1 MSSHYGHLQQ
11 IKYKLIIIVTMLEC
25 KTVTLRTRPLKNGML
40 SYYLDYYPGY
50 RDQETM
56 KTIRHEGLNIYIYAN
71 PKNERERNFNAT
83 MSEKAEAIRCRR
95 FESIVNDRY
104 DFFDRHKLKADF
116 LEYYRKQFRKHDQ
129 KWEFVYH
136 HFYNFVHGKCTF
148 EEIDIDLC
156 NKFREYLL
164 NAKQLRRDDRISKNS
179 ASGYWSTFKGL
190 LKILYRNRLIKT
202 NINDFLDKIE
212 IEDTP
217 KDYLSVEEL
226 YKLAETPCKK
236 PILKT
241 AALFSCL
248 TSLRISDILS
258 LQWHEI
264 VDFAAGGKCV
274 YTVTQKTKT
283 EDIIPISDEAL
294 QLIGYSPEKT
304 GLVFNGLKRCWTQY
318 PMKEWIR
325 TAGITKNITFHSYR
339 RTFATL
345 QAAAGT
351 DIRTIQSIMA
361 HKSITTTQR
370 YMKVVDS
377 NKRKASNKISLIRKS

>member
-71 PKNERERNFNAT
+71 PKNEHERNFNAT

-116 LEYYRKQFRKHDQ
+116 LEYYRRQLRKHDQ

-164 NAKQLRRDDRISKNS
+164 NAKQLRRDGRISKNS
-179 ASGYWSTFKGL
+179 ASGYWSTFRGL
-190 LKILYRNRLIKT
+190 LKILYRNRLITT

-212 IEDTP
+212 TEDTP

-226 YKLAETPCKK
+226 YKLAEAPCKK

-264 VDFAAGGKCV
+264 IDFAAGGKCV
-274 YTVTQKTKT
+274 HTITQKTKT

-304 GLVFNGLKRCWTQY
+304 GLVFKGLKRSWTQQ

-325 TAGITKNITFHSYR
+325 EAGITKNITFHSYR
-339 RTFATL
+339 RTYATL
-345 QAAAGT
+345 QGAAGT
-351 DIRTIQSIMA
+351 DIRTIQSNMA

-377 NKRKASNKISLIRKS
+377 NKREASNRISLIRK

>member
-56 KTIRHEGLNIYIYAN
+56 KSIRHEGLNIYIYAN

-116 LEYYRKQFRKHDQ
+116 LEYYRRQLRKHDQ

-179 ASGYWSTFKGL
+179 ASGYWSTFRGL

-212 IEDTP
+212 TEDTP

-274 YTVTQKTKT
+274 HTITQKTKT

-304 GLVFNGLKRCWTQY
+304 GLVFKGLKRSWTQH

-325 TAGITKNITFHSYR
+325 EAGITKNITFHSYR
-339 RTFATL
+339 RTYATL
-345 QAAAGT
+345 QGAAGT
-351 DIRTIQSIMA
+351 DIRTIQSNMA
-361 HKSITTTQR
+361 HRSITTTQR

-377 NKRKASNKISLIRKS
+377 NKREASNRISLIRK

>member
-116 LEYYRKQFRKHDQ
+116 LEYYRKQLRKHDQ

-179 ASGYWSTFKGL
+179 ASGYWSTFRGL

-274 YTVTQKTKT
+274 HTITQKTKT

-304 GLVFNGLKRCWTQY
+304 GLVFKGLKRSWTQH

-325 TAGITKNITFHSYR
+325 EAGITKNITFHSYR
-339 RTFATL
+339 RTYATL
-345 QAAAGT
+345 QGAAGT
-351 DIRTIQSIMA
+351 DIRTIQSNMA

-377 NKRKASNKISLIRKS
+377 NKREASNRISLIRK

>member
-11 IKYKLIIIVTMLEC
+11 IKYKPIIIVTMLEC

-50 RDQETM
+50 RNQETM

-116 LEYYRKQFRKHDQ
+116 LEYYRRQLRKHDQ

-164 NAKQLRRDDRISKNS
+164 NAKQLRRDGRISKNS
-179 ASGYWSTFKGL
+179 ASGYWSTFRGL

-212 IEDTP
+212 TEDTP

-274 YTVTQKTKT
+274 HTITQKTKT

-294 QLIGYSPEKT
+294 QLIGYSPEKN
-304 GLVFNGLKRCWTQY
+304 GLVFKGLKRSWTQH

-325 TAGITKNITFHSYR
+325 EAGITKNITFHSYR
-339 RTFATL
+339 RTYATL
-345 QAAAGT
+345 QGAAGT
-351 DIRTIQSIMA
+351 DIRTIQSNMA

-377 NKRKASNKISLIRKS
+377 NKREASNRISLIRK

>member
-83 MSEKAEAIRCRR
+83 MSEKAEAIRCKR

-116 LEYYRKQFRKHDQ
+116 LEYYRKQLRKHDQ

-164 NAKQLRRDDRISKNS
+164 NAKQLRRDGRISKNS
-179 ASGYWSTFKGL
+179 ASGYWSTFRGL
-190 LKILYRNRLIKT
+190 LKILYHNRLITT
-202 NINDFLDKIE
+202 NINDFLDKIAT
-212 IEDTP
+212 EDTP

-274 YTVTQKTKT
+274 HTITQKTKT

-294 QLIGYSPEKT
+294 QLIGYSPEKN
-304 GLVFNGLKRCWTQY
+304 GLVFKGLKRSWTQQ

-325 TAGITKNITFHSYR
+325 EAGITKNITFHSYR
-339 RTFATL
+339 RTYATL
-345 QAAAGT
+345 QGAAGT
-351 DIRTIQSIMA
+351 DIRTIQSNMA

-377 NKRKASNKISLIRKS
+377 NKREASNRISLIRK

>member
-71 PKNERERNFNAT
+71 PKNERERNFNAI

-116 LEYYRKQFRKHDQ
+116 LEYYRRQLRKHDQ

-179 ASGYWSTFKGL
+179 ASGYWSTFRGL

-212 IEDTP
+212 TEDTP
-217 KDYLSVEEL
+217 KEYLSVEEL

-241 AALFSCL
+241 ASLFSCL

-274 YTVTQKTKT
+274 HTITQKTKT

-304 GLVFNGLKRCWTQY
+304 GLVFKGLKRSWTQQ

-325 TAGITKNITFHSYR
+325 EAGITKNITFHSYR
-339 RTFATL
+339 RTYATL
-345 QAAAGT
+345 QGAAGT
-351 DIRTIQSIMA
+351 DIRTIQSNMA

-377 NKRKASNKISLIRKS
+377 NKREASNRISLIRK

>member
-11 IKYKLIIIVTMLEC
+11 IKYKPIIIVTMLEC
-25 KTVTLRTRPLKNGML
+25 KTVTLKTRPLKHGML
-40 SYYLDYYPGY
+40 SFYLDYYPGY

-116 LEYYRKQFRKHDQ
+116 LEYYRKQLRKHDQ

-164 NAKQLRRDDRISKNS
+164 NAKQLRRDGRISKNS
-179 ASGYWSTFKGL
+179 ASGYWSTFRGL

-212 IEDTP
+212 TEDTP
-217 KDYLSVEEL
+217 KEYLSVEEV

-241 AALFSCL
+241 ASLFSCL

-274 YTVTQKTKT
+274 HTITQKTKT

-304 GLVFNGLKRCWTQY
+304 GLVFKGLKRSWTQH

-325 TAGITKNITFHSYR
+325 EAGITKNITFHSYR
-339 RTFATL
+339 RTYATL
-345 QAAAGT
+345 QGAAGT
-351 DIRTIQSIMA
+351 DIRTIQSNMA
-361 HKSITTTQR
+361 HKSIITTQR

-377 NKRKASNKISLIRKS
+377 NKREASNRISLIRK

>member
-116 LEYYRKQFRKHDQ
+116 LEYYRKQLRKHDQ

-164 NAKQLRRDDRISKNS
+164 NAKQLRRDGRISKNS
-179 ASGYWSTFKGL
+179 ASGYWSTFRGL
-190 LKILYRNRLIKT
+190 LKILYRNRLITT
-202 NINDFLDKIE
+202 NINDFLDKIAT
-212 IEDTP
+212 EDTP

-274 YTVTQKTKT
+274 HTITQKTKT

-294 QLIGYSPEKT
+294 QLIGYSPEKN
-304 GLVFNGLKRCWTQY
+304 GLVFKGLKRSWTQQ

-325 TAGITKNITFHSYR
+325 EAGITKNITFHSYR
-339 RTFATL
+339 RTYATL
-345 QAAAGT
+345 QGAAGT
-351 DIRTIQSIMA
+351 DIRTIQSNMA

-377 NKRKASNKISLIRKS
+377 NKREASNRISLIRK

>member
-1 MSSHYGHLQQ
+1 MSSHYGHLLQ

-25 KTVTLRTRPLKNGML
+25 KTVTLRTRPLKHGML
-40 SYYLDYYPGY
+40 SFYLDYYPGY

-116 LEYYRKQFRKHDQ
+116 LEYYRKQLRKHDQ

-164 NAKQLRRDDRISKNS
+164 NAKQLRRDGHISKNS
-179 ASGYWSTFKGL
+179 ASGYWSTFRGL

-212 IEDTP
+212 TEDTP

-274 YTVTQKTKT
+274 HTITQKTKT

-304 GLVFNGLKRCWTQY
+304 GLVFKGLKRSWTQQ

-325 TAGITKNITFHSYR
+325 EAGITKNITFHSYR
-339 RTFATL
+339 RTYATL
-345 QAAAGT
+345 QGAAGT
-351 DIRTIQSIMA
+351 DIRTIQSNMA

-377 NKRKASNKISLIRKS
+377 NKREASNRISLIRK

>member
-116 LEYYRKQFRKHDQ
+116 LEYYRRQLRKHDQ

-164 NAKQLRRDDRISKNS
+164 NAKQLRRDGRISKNS
-179 ASGYWSTFKGL
+179 ASGYWSTFRGL

-212 IEDTP
+212 TEDTP

-274 YTVTQKTKT
+274 HTITQKTKT

-294 QLIGYSPEKT
+294 QLIGYSPEKN
-304 GLVFNGLKRCWTQY
+304 GLVFKGLKRSWTQH

-325 TAGITKNITFHSYR
+325 EAGITKNITFHSYR
-339 RTFATL
+339 RTYATL
-345 QAAAGT
+345 QGAAGT
-351 DIRTIQSIMA
+351 DIRTIQSNMA

-377 NKRKASNKISLIRKS
+377 NKREASNRISLIRK

>member
-71 PKNERERNFNAT
+71 PKNERERNFNAI

-116 LEYYRKQFRKHDQ
+116 LEYYRRQFRKHDQ

-164 NAKQLRRDDRISKNS
+164 NAKQLRRDGRISKNS
-179 ASGYWSTFKGL
+179 ASGYWSTFRGL
-190 LKILYRNRLIKT
+190 LKILYRNQLIKT

-212 IEDTP
+212 TEDTP

-274 YTVTQKTKT
+274 HTITQKTKT

-304 GLVFNGLKRCWTQY
+304 GLVFKGLKRSWTQQ

-325 TAGITKNITFHSYR
+325 EAGITKNITFHSYR
-339 RTFATL
+339 RTYATL
-345 QAAAGT
+345 QGAAGT
-351 DIRTIQSIMA
+351 DIRTIQSNMA

-377 NKRKASNKISLIRKS
+377 NKREASNRISLIRK

>member
-56 KTIRHEGLNIYIYAN
+56 KSIRHEGLNIYIYAN

-116 LEYYRKQFRKHDQ
+116 LEYYRKQLRKHDQ

-164 NAKQLRRDDRISKNS
+164 NAKQLRRDGRISKNS
-179 ASGYWSTFKGL
+179 ASGYWSTFRGL
-190 LKILYRNRLIKT
+190 LKILYRNQLIKT

-212 IEDTP
+212 TEDTP

-274 YTVTQKTKT
+274 HTITQKTKT

-294 QLIGYSPEKT
+294 QLIGYSPEKN
-304 GLVFNGLKRCWTQY
+304 GLVFKGLKRSWTQQ

-325 TAGITKNITFHSYR
+325 KAGITKNITFHSYR
-339 RTFATL
+339 RTYATL
-345 QAAAGT
+345 QGAAGT
-351 DIRTIQSIMA
+351 DIRTIQSNMA

-377 NKRKASNKISLIRKS
+377 NKREASNRISLIRK

>member
-116 LEYYRKQFRKHDQ
+116 LEYYRRQLRKHDQ

-164 NAKQLRRDDRISKNS
+164 NAKQLRRDGRISKNS
-179 ASGYWSTFKGL
+179 ASGYWSTFRGL
-190 LKILYRNRLIKT
+190 LKILYRNRLITT
-202 NINDFLDKIE
+202 NINDFLDKIAT
-212 IEDTP
+212 EDTP

-274 YTVTQKTKT
+274 HTITQKTKT

-294 QLIGYSPEKT
+294 QLIGYSPEKN
-304 GLVFNGLKRCWTQY
+304 GLVFKGLKRSWTQQ

-325 TAGITKNITFHSYR
+325 EAGITKNITFHSYR
-339 RTFATL
+339 RTYATL
-345 QAAAGT
+345 QGAAGT
-351 DIRTIQSIMA
+351 DIRTIQSNMA

-377 NKRKASNKISLIRKS
+377 NKREASNKITLTRKG

>member
-116 LEYYRKQFRKHDQ
+116 LEYYRRQLRKHDQ

-164 NAKQLRRDDRISKNS
+164 NAKQLRRDGRISKNS
-179 ASGYWSTFKGL
+179 ASGYWSTFRGL
-190 LKILYRNRLIKT
+190 LKILYRNQLIKT

-212 IEDTP
+212 TEDTP

-274 YTVTQKTKT
+274 HTITQKTKT

-294 QLIGYSPEKT
+294 QLIGYSPEKN
-304 GLVFNGLKRCWTQY
+304 GLVFKGLKRSWTQH

-325 TAGITKNITFHSYR
+325 EAGITKNITFHSYR
-339 RTFATL
+339 RTYATL
-345 QAAAGT
+345 QGAAGT
-351 DIRTIQSIMA
+351 DIRTIQSNMA

-377 NKRKASNKISLIRKS
+377 NKREASNRISLIRK

>member
-116 LEYYRKQFRKHDQ
+116 LEYYRKQLRKHDQ

-179 ASGYWSTFKGL
+179 ASGYWSTFRGL

-212 IEDTP
+212 TEDTP

-274 YTVTQKTKT
+274 HTITQKTKT

-304 GLVFNGLKRCWTQY
+304 GLVFKGLKRSWTQQ

-325 TAGITKNITFHSYR
+325 EAGITKNITFHSYR
-339 RTFATL
+339 RTYATL
-345 QAAAGT
+345 QGAAGT
-351 DIRTIQSIMA
+351 DIRTIQSNMA

-377 NKRKASNKISLIRKS
+377 NKREASNRISLIRK

>member
-1 MSSHYGHLQQ
+1 
-11 IKYKLIIIVTMLEC
+11 MLEC

-116 LEYYRKQFRKHDQ
+116 LEYYRKQLRKHDQ

-164 NAKQLRRDDRISKNS
+164 NAKQLRRDGRISKNS
-179 ASGYWSTFKGL
+179 ASGYWSTFRGL

-212 IEDTP
+212 TEDTP

-274 YTVTQKTKT
+274 HSCCRIHTGRFSHIICINRHSLFNTENSLDNFRRFPSQIAILSQTK
-283 EDIIPISDEAL
+283 ERIANSFQMKYKWNKYPIN
-294 QLIGYSPEKT
+294 Y
-304 GLVFNGLKRCWTQY
+304 
-318 PMKEWIR
+318 
-325 TAGITKNITFHSYR
+325 H
-339 RTFATL
+339 
-345 QAAAGT
+345 
-351 DIRTIQSIMA
+351 
-361 HKSITTTQR
+361 
-370 YMKVVDS
+370 
-377 NKRKASNKISLIRKS
+377 ISLFFRKI

>member
-116 LEYYRKQFRKHDQ
+116 LEYYRRQLRKHDQ

-164 NAKQLRRDDRISKNS
+164 NAKQLRRDGRISKNS
-179 ASGYWSTFKGL
+179 ASGYWSTFRGL
-190 LKILYRNRLIKT
+190 LKILYRNRLITT
-202 NINDFLDKIE
+202 NINDFLDKIAT
-212 IEDTP
+212 EDTP

-274 YTVTQKTKT
+274 HTITQKTKT

-294 QLIGYSPEKT
+294 QLIGYSPEKN
-304 GLVFNGLKRCWTQY
+304 GLVFKGLKRSWTQQ

-325 TAGITKNITFHSYR
+325 EAGITKNITFPSYR
-339 RTFATL
+339 RTYATL
-345 QAAAGT
+345 QGAAGT
-351 DIRTIQSIMA
+351 DIRTIQSNMA

-377 NKRKASNKISLIRKS
+377 NKREASNRISLIRK

>member
-116 LEYYRKQFRKHDQ
+116 LEYYRKQLRKHDQ

-164 NAKQLRRDDRISKNS
+164 NAKQLRRDGHISKNS
-179 ASGYWSTFKGL
+179 ASGYWSTFREL

-212 IEDTP
+212 TEDTP

-274 YTVTQKTKT
+274 HTITQKTKT

-304 GLVFNGLKRCWTQY
+304 GLVFKGLKRSWTQQ

-325 TAGITKNITFHSYR
+325 KAGITKNITFHSYR
-339 RTFATL
+339 RTYATL
-345 QAAAGT
+345 QGAAGT
-351 DIRTIQSIMA
+351 DIRTIQSNMA

-377 NKRKASNKISLIRKS
+377 NKREASNRISLIRK

>member
-56 KTIRHEGLNIYIYAN
+56 KSIRHEGLNIYIYAN

-116 LEYYRKQFRKHDQ
+116 LEYYRRQLRKHDQ

-164 NAKQLRRDDRISKNS
+164 NAKQLRRDGRISKNS
-179 ASGYWSTFKGL
+179 ASGYWSTFRGL
-190 LKILYRNRLIKT
+190 LKILYRNQLIKT

-212 IEDTP
+212 TEDTP

-274 YTVTQKTKT
+274 HTITQKTKT

-294 QLIGYSPEKT
+294 QLIGYSPEKN
-304 GLVFNGLKRCWTQY
+304 GLVFKGLKRSWTQH

-325 TAGITKNITFHSYR
+325 EAGITKNITFHSYR
-339 RTFATL
+339 RTYATL
-345 QAAAGT
+345 QGAAGT
-351 DIRTIQSIMA
+351 DIRTIQSNMA

-377 NKRKASNKISLIRKS
+377 NKREASNRISLIRK

>member
-1 MSSHYGHLQQ
+1 MSSHYGHLLQ

-25 KTVTLRTRPLKNGML
+25 KTVTLRTRPLKHGML
-40 SYYLDYYPGY
+40 SFYLDYYPGY

-116 LEYYRKQFRKHDQ
+116 LEYYRRQLRKHDQ

-164 NAKQLRRDDRISKNS
+164 NAKQLRRDGRISKNS
-179 ASGYWSTFKGL
+179 ASGYWSTFRGL
-190 LKILYRNRLIKT
+190 LKILYRNQLIKT

-212 IEDTP
+212 TEDTP

-274 YTVTQKTKT
+274 HTITQKTKT

-304 GLVFNGLKRCWTQY
+304 GLVFKGLKRSWTQQ

-325 TAGITKNITFHSYR
+325 EAGITKNITFHSYR
-339 RTFATL
+339 RTYATL
-345 QAAAGT
+345 QGAAGT
-351 DIRTIQSIMA
+351 DIRTIQSNMA

-377 NKRKASNKISLIRKS
+377 NKREASNRISLIRK

>member
-50 RDQETM
+50 RNQETM

-116 LEYYRKQFRKHDQ
+116 LEYYRRQLRKHDQ

-164 NAKQLRRDDRISKNS
+164 NAKQLRRDGRISKNS
-179 ASGYWSTFKGL
+179 ASGYWSTFRGL
-190 LKILYRNRLIKT
+190 LKILYRNQLIKT

-212 IEDTP
+212 TEDTP

-274 YTVTQKTKT
+274 HTITQKTKT

-304 GLVFNGLKRCWTQY
+304 GLVFKGLKRSWTQH

-325 TAGITKNITFHSYR
+325 KAGITKNITFHSYR
-339 RTFATL
+339 RTYATL
-345 QAAAGT
+345 QGAAGT
-351 DIRTIQSIMA
+351 DIRTIQSNMA

-377 NKRKASNKISLIRKS
+377 NKREASNRISLIRK

>member
-164 NAKQLRRDDRISKNS
+164 NAKQLRRDGRISKNS
-179 ASGYWSTFKGL
+179 ASGYWSTFRGL

-212 IEDTP
+212 TEDTP

-241 AALFSCL
+241 ASLFSCL

-274 YTVTQKTKT
+274 HTITQKTKT

-304 GLVFNGLKRCWTQY
+304 GLVFKGLKRSWTQY

-325 TAGITKNITFHSYR
+325 EAGITKNITFHSYR
-339 RTFATL
+339 RTYATL
-345 QAAAGT
+345 QGAAGT
-351 DIRTIQSIMA
+351 DIRTIQSNMA

-377 NKRKASNKISLIRKS
+377 NKREASNRISLIRK

>member
-56 KTIRHEGLNIYIYAN
+56 KSIRHEGLNIYIYAN

-116 LEYYRKQFRKHDQ
+116 LEYYRRQLRKHDQ

-164 NAKQLRRDDRISKNS
+164 NAKQLRRDGRISKNS
-179 ASGYWSTFKGL
+179 ASGYWSTFRGL
-190 LKILYRNRLIKT
+190 LKILYRNQLIKT

-212 IEDTP
+212 TEDTP

-241 AALFSCL
+241 ASLFSCL

-274 YTVTQKTKT
+274 HTITQKTKT

-304 GLVFNGLKRCWTQY
+304 GLVFKGLKRSWTQQ

-325 TAGITKNITFHSYR
+325 EAGITKNITFHSYR
-339 RTFATL
+339 RTYATL
-345 QAAAGT
+345 QGAAGT
-351 DIRTIQSIMA
+351 DIRTIQSNMA

-377 NKRKASNKISLIRKS
+377 NKREASNRISLIRK